1 MVSKSL
7 PIVAYPALQLLLL
20 SYLRQVIYP
29 QSDVSLFFVSSLANK
44 TVCSPSDRGDEL
56 LDSPLHRVRDITK
69 IAYRSAIAHK
79 LAKISERSATSW
91 AAEIVNQLQKPQ
103 SVGDLWRF
111 NSSTDIAPNSGEFI
125 VKVLP
130 PAEIYFEITNFG
142 LASWLQFLLHTLLE
156 EDFRLISPLKSDF
169 VTDVTSVGFL
179 SQQDPDLRPDLRNVF
194 VCQYAYARCCSLL
207 HLAETKHLWA
217 WQLQRDAKNSGSDAI
232 AAQIPWLTSEGDWR
246 LTHPAEQALIAE
258 LATTLDTL
266 ANWEISQTA
275 LGEKV
280 LLKLVTHLAETFLA
294 FHSACRFWGEPQK
307 TAPDLV
313 QARLGLVE
321 VTRSLLGILLREG
334 LKVIAPTEL

>member
-20 SYLRQVIYP
+20 SYLKQVIYL
-29 QSDVSLFFVSSLANK
+29 QSDVSLSFVSSLANK
-44 TVCSPSDRGDEL
+44 IAFPPSNRGEGLFDN
-56 LDSPLHRVRDITK
+56 PLHRVRDITK

-103 SVGDLWRF
+103 RIEDLCGF
-111 NSSTDIAPNSGEFI
+111 NFPVDIAPNSREFI

-130 PAEIYFEITNFG
+130 PAEIHFEITNFG

-156 EDFRLISPLKSDF
+156 DDFRLIAPLKSDF
-169 VTDVTSVGFL
+169 VTDITSGELL
-179 SQQDPDLRPDLRNVF
+179 SQQGSELRNVF
-194 VCQYAYARCCSLL
+194 VPQYAYARCCSLL
-207 HLAETKHLWA
+207 HLAETQHLLA
-217 WQLQRDAKNSGSDAI
+217 WQSRRDMKNTASAEI
-232 AAQIPWLTSEGDWR
+232 AAQIPWLTLEGDWR

-258 LATTLDTL
+258 LVTTLDTL
-266 ANWEISQTA
+266 ANWAMSETA
-275 LGEKV
+275 IDEKV
-280 LLKLVTHLAETFLA
+280 LLKLVTRLSEVFLA

-307 TAPDLV
+307 TAAELV

-321 VTRSLLGILLREG
+321 VTRSLLGILLRKG